1 MELCATFVNICL
13 HFVPPP
19 PLPPLPTLRNNIIY
33 RFLDIA
39 YGTHHHQ
46 CVMGDTDLS
55 AYELARLENIKQNR
69 AALAALGLGG
79 SASALT
85 PIKKEKRKKEKAKRP
100 RPPSSAPRTGQRQ
113 SRRLRSKTT
122 DGSEEGHAREE
133 EAEDAEEEEEEAEI
147 VPQYVELLVFCSRP
161 CGVWRVACG

>member
-1 MELCATFVNICL
+1 MCDLCKHLLTFYT
-13 HFVPPP
+13 PT
-19 PLPPLPTLRNNIIY
+19 PLVTPTHSPEQHHNTVSGHCVR
-33 RFLDIA
+33 D
-39 YGTHHHQ
+39 HHHQ